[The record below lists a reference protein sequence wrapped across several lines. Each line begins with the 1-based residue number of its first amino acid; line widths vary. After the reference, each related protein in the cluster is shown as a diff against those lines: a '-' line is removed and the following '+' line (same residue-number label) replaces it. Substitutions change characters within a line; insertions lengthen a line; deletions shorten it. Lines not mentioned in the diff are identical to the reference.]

1 MFLNRAVLQG
11 GVVST
16 SPNPQAGGPPLVGC
30 PRLRI
35 QFICSYL
42 PYRRPFLYAQ
52 HENAPC
58 RGDRDPLH
66 GIFIASNYFL
76 KSYLRIFFGCLCST
90 WKMEIEF
97 CSKTFLHFSKLQTDM
112 FKKKRHWVIRG
123 GACKSFVRP
132 GRKQTTA
139 TKLGIYSTYSPRSSI
154 HFFACCSN
162 FRKPLKK
169 KKSEGC
175 PSNQATFQLFLQY
188 REQVVVRRCQIRRIG
203 WVIKTSEVQVGQFL
217 LGCKCPVSRDT
228 VVQEQDPLGELP
240 AAFFLQNVL
249 QLHQQK

>member
-1 MFLNRAVLQG
+1 MVLFNFVKYVFLL
-11 GVVST
+11 
-16 SPNPQAGGPPLVGC
+16 LC
-30 PRLRI
+30 LRI
-35 QFICSYL
+35 LIVTYVLSCVICFIV
-42 PYRRPFLYAQ
+42 LYCVLFVCKCVLYCA
-52 HENAPC
+52 
-58 RGDRDPLH
+58 G
-66 GIFIASNYFL
+66 
-76 KSYLRIFFGCLCST
+76 KSL
-90 WKMEIEF
+90 
-97 CSKTFLHFSKLQTDM
+97 
-112 FKKKRHWVIRG
+112 
-123 GACKSFVRP
+123 ARP

-217 LGCKCPVSRDT
+217 LGCKCPVSRGI
-228 VVQEQDPLGELP
+228 VVQEQDLLVTFPRCFSFKMSFNRTNRDE
-240 AAFFLQNVL
+240 
-249 QLHQQK
+249 